1 MNLVNEISNTK
12 VGYIY
17 DPIYLQHDTGY
28 HVENSA
34 RLTTTMTYLEKTGVL
49 AELGAIKPRAAT
61 VDEIAAVHERQ
72 YIAYIEYVARKG
84 GAWLEVDTKMSPNS
98 YDTAIYAAG
107 GTINAVDAVMEG
119 KVNSDFA
126 LVRPPGHHAT
136 FDRALGFCIFNN
148 IAIAAKYT
156 LAKYKLEHIAVID
169 FDVHHGN
176 GTQDAFYDNPQV
188 LYVSTHQYPHYPGS
202 GKAEDIGSGEG
213 MGTTLNV
220 PLPANCGD
228 AEYLTVFEK
237 IIVPVVQ
244 RYNPQLILVSAGYDI
259 HWADELSQMQMTTTG
274 IAGIV
279 KIIKQLADELCQG
292 KIVLTL
298 EGGYHLEALSIS
310 VKATFDVLLGKPNIE
325 DKLGPPKRRY
335 SNPDIVPLL
344 KQLKAIH
351 QLP

>member
-1 MNLVNEISNTK
+1 MSNTK
-12 VGYIY
+12 VGYVY

-28 HVENSA
+28 HVESSA

-49 AELGAIKPRAAT
+49 AELEAIKPRAAT
-61 VDEIAAVHERQ
+61 VEEIATVHERQ

-84 GAWLEVDTKMSPNS
+84 GAWLEVDTKMSPQS
-98 YDTAIYAAG
+98 YDAAIYAAG
-107 GTINAVDAVMEG
+107 GNISAVNAVMEG
-119 KVNSDFA
+119 KVNSVFA
-126 LVRPPGHHAT
+126 LVRPPGHHAI

-156 LAKYKLEHIAVID
+156 LAKYTLDRIAIID

-176 GTQDAFYDNPQV
+176 GTQDAFYDNRRV

-202 GKAEDIGSGEG
+202 GNAEDIGSGEG
-213 MGTTLNV
+213 KGTILNV
-220 PLPANCGD
+220 PLPASCGD
-228 AEYLTVFEK
+228 TEYRTVFEK
-237 IIVPVVQ
+237 IIVPVIH

-274 IAGIV
+274 IAGLV

-292 KIVLTL
+292 RLVLTL
-298 EGGYHLEALSIS
+298 EGGYNLEALSTSI
-310 VKATFDVLLGKPNIE
+310 KATFDVLLGKPNIE

-344 KQLKAIH
+344 KKLKVIH
-351 QLP
+351 QLL

>member
-1 MNLVNEISNTK
+1 V
-12 VGYIY
+12 
-17 DPIYLQHDTGY
+17 HD
-28 HVENSA
+28 
-34 RLTTTMTYLEKTGVL
+34 
-49 AELGAIKPRAAT
+49 
-61 VDEIAAVHERQ
+61 RQ

-98 YDTAIYAAG
+98 YDVAVYAAG
-107 GTINAVDAVMEG
+107 GTISAVDAVMEG
-119 KVNSDFA
+119 KVNSAFA

-148 IAIAAKYT
+148 ISIAAKYA
-156 LAKYKLEHIAVID
+156 LPKYKSERIAIID

-176 GTQDAFYDNPQV
+176 GTQDAFYDNPRV

-202 GKAEDIGSGEG
+202 GKAEDTGSGDG
-213 MGTTLNV
+213 KGTILNV
-220 PLPANCGD
+220 PLPAGCGD

-237 IIVPVVQ
+237 IIVPAIH

-259 HWADELSQMQMTTTG
+259 HWADELSQMQVTTTG
-274 IAGIV
+274 IAEMV
-279 KIIKQLADELCQG
+279 RFIKQLADELCQG
-292 KIVLTL
+292 RLVLTL
-298 EGGYHLEALSIS
+298 EGGYHLEALSTSI
-310 VKATFDVLLGKPNIE
+310 KATFDMLLGKPNIE